1 MLWYLELDLKNNVF
15 RCDGFIPAVIPDY
28 VKEVELV
35 DLKQNDLFD
44 GAFCDSGWN
53 SVTNLSIVCK
63 QKCETEFHTIGDN
76 VFRCLDNLERLSIHL
91 HVLEFVGNY
100 TLAGLSKLSVL
111 DLSKC
116 YMLSSMGVARL
127 LSDESGLSAIP
138 EIILS
143 ETGLYC
149 RPNYF
154 ELNEALID
162 QLGKRRVSSLNLSS
176 GRTYV
181 KEFGM
186 ASFERFCSS
195 IVTLN
200 MSDSVVVRSHVFEHQ
215 KPCSSLRVLDVS
227 GVNPTRINSLFP
239 DKVLSINDT
248 VVVIGEQLYP
258 MLLRRVSS
266 LFLNNVISKEH
277 ILYLRN
283 ASITLTAH
291 NNLKELYVC
300 GYNMPVFDLKVFLTY
315 QYLEKFV
322 LSDNSI
328 ETLSADV
335 FKNFTLLRQI
345 DISNNRLGHSKLIN
359 TTFSNLF
366 RTNNVISIILMAGN
380 GIHNLPNHT
389 FMFNTLLET
398 IDISENAFQQITFGI
413 DHLRHLN
420 VLDMRNNAIQYLNEF
435 SRNSLDMLYNHQNE
449 RAEEARYQLFVD
461 LRGNPFTCSCDSLDF
476 LMWFALS
483 PIFKS
488 TRYQYS
494 CKIGG
499 QTFPMTSAAISAAI
513 DDCEKPVKRRR
524 KLVLATVLP
533 ILAATAILASV
544 IAIIKLLRKKIR
556 QDRIQLIQ
564 NGDKFLTFLSFSDED
579 KQFVA
584 ANILQP
590 LKVATLLQSCYA
602 LTKLGSG
609 HCLIVTFEAL
619 CRRLCLLKTYV

>member
-1 MLWYLELDLKNNVF
+1 
-15 RCDGFIPAVIPDY
+15 
-28 VKEVELV
+28 
-35 DLKQNDLFD
+35 
-44 GAFCDSGWN
+44 
-53 SVTNLSIVCK
+53 
-63 QKCETEFHTIGDN
+63 
-76 VFRCLDNLERLSIHL
+76 
-91 HVLEFVGNY
+91 
-100 TLAGLSKLSVL
+100 
-111 DLSKC
+111 
-116 YMLSSMGVARL
+116 MLSSLGVARL
-127 LSDESGLSAIP
+127 LSDESGLSDIH

-162 QLGKRRVSSLNLSS
+162 QLGKRRVLSLNLSS

-200 MSDSVVVRSHVFEHQ
+200 MSDSVVVRSHLVKHQ

-258 MLLRRVSS
+258 MILRRVSS
-266 LFLNNVISKEH
+266 LYWNNIISKEH
-277 ILYLRN
+277 VLYIRN
-283 ASITLTAH
+283 VSITLTAH

-300 GYNMPVFDLKVFLTY
+300 GYNVPVFDFKLFLTY

-328 ETLSADV
+328 ETLGADV

-345 DISNNRLGHSKLIN
+345 DISNNRLGHLKSIN

-366 RTNNVISIILMAGN
+366 RTNNVLSIILMAGN
-380 GIHNLPNHT
+380 GIHNLPSDT
-389 FMFNTLLET
+389 FMFNTML
-398 IDISENAFQQITFGI
+398 DENAFQQITFGI
-413 DHLRHLN
+413 DHLKHLK
-420 VLDMRNNAIQYLNEF
+420 VLDMRNNAIQNLNAF

-449 RAEEARYQLFVD
+449 GAEEASHQLFVD
-461 LRGNPFTCSCDSLDF
+461 LRGNPFTCSCESLDF
-476 LMWFALS
+476 LKWFSLS

-494 CKIGG
+494 CKIDG
-499 QTFPMTSAAISAAI
+499 QTFPITSAAISAAI
-513 DDCEKPVKRRR
+513 DDCEKPIRRRR
-524 KLVLATVLP
+524 KLVLTTVLP

-544 IAIIKLLRKKIR
+544 IAIIKLRRIKIR
-556 QDRIQLIQ
+556 QDRVQLIQ
-564 NGDKFLTFLSFSDED
+564 NGNKFLTFLSFSDED

-590 LKVATLLQSCYA
+590 LKEATLLQSCLA
-602 LTKLGSG
+602 LIKLGSG

-619 CRRLCLLKTYV
+619 CRRLCLHKSYI